1 MVDGADAGAVWAA
14 EEAAMADGADACAA
28 ALRVV
33 VVATATGRG
42 GWGARGAVV
51 AEPGGVRRRC
61 AVGGAAGT
69 MAGLNTVVSARNG
82 SESGGAPAV
91 ALRQDSDA
99 SARPSVRGASHGSL
113 RPTSCWLR

>member
-1 MVDGADAGAVWAA
+1 MVQ
-14 EEAAMADGADACAA
+14 MQ
-28 ALRVV
+28 
-33 VVATATGRG
+33 GRYGRRKKRQWQMGQMHVRRHCGWWWG
-42 GWGARGAVV
+42 GGARGAVV